1 MLVDDELRQGEIQEL
16 LRHLKRDDHLKSCWE
31 NYHLIGDALRK
42 NLPPYILPDLSD
54 RIAAAIQNEPTYFL
68 PQHAHDGFA
77 RTSSDP
83 ASGSKT
89 DFEKDAAPAQG
100 RVPRNSSRNSSRAFG
115 GFALAASITALA
127 VVGVMQGVEQGD
139 APAVQAPAMIASVS
153 GAPSAALSGKP
164 EEAAQFTARAQ
175 VPPQAPEAVAEQ
187 DSLDLRQHEGAT
199 VAVVAQESG
208 KATAAS
214 DPAPVIVATVAAE
227 AETGVNY
234 PAEAA
239 DLYDYLVNY
248 QRYARTVSLQ
258 NGFSPAIQLVGYSP

>member
-1 MLVDDELRQGEIQEL
+1 MLVDDELGQGEIQEL

-42 NLPPYILPDLSD
+42 NLPPYILPDLTD
-54 RIAAAIQNEPTYFL
+54 RISAAIQNEPTYFL
-68 PQHAHDGFA
+68 PQHPHDSA
-77 RTSSDP
+77 AQPSTSPGPVFDTDSDTG
-83 ASGSKT
+83 AG
-89 DFEKDAAPAQG
+89 KDIAPAQG
-100 RVPRNSSRNSSRAFG
+100 RAPRNSSRNSSRAFG

-127 VVGVMQGVEQGD
+127 VVGVMKVMEQGN
-139 APAVQAPAMIASVS
+139 APVAQAPVTIASVS
-153 GAPSAALSGKP
+153 DTPSAALSSKL
-164 EEAAQFTARAQ
+164 EAPSPAH
-175 VPPQAPEAVAEQ
+175 VQALHEHKRDEVAEQ
-187 DSLDLRQHEGAT
+187 ASQAMVAT
-199 VAVVAQESG
+199 VVAQKSG

-234 PAEAA
+234 PVEAA